1 MQRLLPLLIAIL
13 SFITVSAQ
21 VEHTIVL
28 DQSSFR
34 AVHTDALTGANID
47 PIAKDK
53 SRDACARVKIRFA
66 NMSRTEIE
74 ALEVKFRS
82 NTDIVRQDV
91 AQYFDNVLILEV
103 TAKPST
109 RFYVQS
115 PEFGLSNEVIINLEG
130 DREYEMEARLNQTF
144 SIVVNSDA
152 KEAEVY
158 IDNNFK
164 GRIGSNSSLTISEV
178 VIGPHTLKV
187 VYGGISHEQNIN
199 VNKDSIL
206 FRQDVDTAAADPQYV
221 VFEVEPKNAVVMINN
236 QPYTLQEGAMMIVLP
251 NGTYNYTVSAA
262 GYHAMSDTF
271 TVAGSKVEKRITL
284 KADNTTVTL
293 NAPNNAEIWINGS
306 KRGVGVWSGILA
318 SGTYIFEARK
328 DGHKSGK
335 LTKTISS
342 TPASQSYTLPA
353 PTPITGALTIT
364 SIPLMAEVSLDG
376 TPAGR
381 TPLDLKNIITGSH
394 TISIS
399 KAGYNTYT
407 QTVVIAEGKT
417 TTLNATLTKQTAT
430 TVTPTPTATSN
441 IGEIEMV
448 FVKGGTF
455 TMGAT
460 AEQGSDAF
468 DFEKPTHSVTVSDF
482 YIGKYEVTQ
491 AQWRAV
497 MGSNPSCFKGDNLPV
512 EEVSWDDVQEFIKK
526 LNAKTGKRF
535 RLPTEAEWEYAARGG
550 NQSKGYKF
558 SGSNSISDVAWYDDN
573 SRRKTHPVG
582 QKRPNELGI
591 YDMSGNVFE
600 WCQDWYSI
608 SAYTS
613 SSQTNPT
620 GPSGGSLRVLRG
632 GSWYL
637 SARGCRVSYRNNSN
651 PDYRS
656 SDYGF
661 RLALSADN
669 KTSSNTSTA
678 TAAPSKVYKIGDYY
692 NENGK
697 EGVVFEVTPDG
708 KHGKI
713 VSLKVADNLYWT
725 TDSYEQKRLIG
736 ADSKSDGEYNMAKVK
751 SIAGWQTKYPAFKW
765 CADLGSG
772 WYLPAIEELKRFTL
786 NATVREAVNR
796 TLTMIG
802 YKAINNKSNYYKYF
816 SSTELDYKWYS
827 GEYSVH
833 TVLTNCSQ
841 AASNSKQTADYVRA
855 VATF

>member
-1 MQRLLPLLIAIL
+1 MRRLLTLLISIL
-13 SFITVSAQ
+13 TFITASAQ
-21 VEHTIVL
+21 VEHSILL
-28 DQSSFR
+28 DQSSLS
-34 AVHTDALTGANID
+34 AVQTDALTGANID

-53 SRDACARVKIRFA
+53 SRNACSRLKIRFA
-66 NMSRTEIE
+66 NMSRAEIE

-82 NTDIVRQDV
+82 NTDIARQDV
-91 AQYFDNVLILEV
+91 ADYFDNVLILEV

-115 PEFGLSNEVIINLEG
+115 PEFGQSNEITVDLSPNC
-130 DREYEMEARLNQTF
+130 EYEMEARLNQTF
-144 SIVVNSDA
+144 SIVINSNT
-152 KEAEVY
+152 EGAEVY

-164 GRIGSNSSLTISEV
+164 GRTNSNLSLTIPEV
-178 VIGPHTLKV
+178 TIGAHTLRV
-187 VYGGISHEQNIN
+187 VFGGVSTTQNIV
-199 VNKDSIL
+199 VNKGSIL
-206 FRQDVDTAAADPQYV
+206 FRQNVDTTAADPQYV
-221 VFEVEPKNAVVMINN
+221 VFEVEPKSAVVMIDN

-251 NGTYNYTVSAA
+251 NGRYNYTVTAA
-262 GYHAMSDTF
+262 GYHTERDIF

-284 KADNTTVTL
+284 KTDTATITL
-293 NAPNNAEIWINGS
+293 TAPNSAEIWINGT
-306 KRGVGVWSGILA
+306 KRGIGSWSGALA

-328 DGHKSGK
+328 DGHTSGK

-342 TPASQSYTLPA
+342 TPATQSYTLPA

-376 TPAGR
+376 NPAGR
-381 TPLDLKNIITGSH
+381 TPLDLENIITGSH

-407 QTVVIAEGKT
+407 QSVAIAEGKT
-417 TTLNATLTKQTAT
+417 TTLNATLTKQAVATPTTPTTTTAT
-430 TVTPTPTATSN
+430 PN
-441 IGEIEMV
+441 IEMV

-460 AEQGSDAF
+460 AEQGSDASSN
-468 DFEKPTHSVTVSDF
+468 EKPTHSVKLSDY

-491 AQWRAV
+491 AQWIAV
-497 MGSNPSCFKGDNLPV
+497 MGNNPSNWKGDNLPV
-512 EEVSWDDVQEFIKK
+512 ENVSWSDIQEFISK
-526 LNAKTGKRF
+526 LNALTGKRY

-550 NQSKGYKF
+550 NQSKGYKY
-558 SGSNSISDVAWYDDN
+558 SGSNSISDVAWHKDN
-573 SRRKTHPVG
+573 SGSKTHPVG
-582 QKRPNELGI
+582 QKYPNELGV
-591 YDMSGNVFE
+591 YDMSGNVWE
-600 WCQDWYSI
+600 WCQDWLGNY
-608 SAYTS
+608 S
-613 SSQTNPT
+613 SSLQTNPT
-620 GPSGGSLRVLRG
+620 GASSGSYRVLRG
-632 GSWYL
+632 GSWSYI
-637 SARGCRVSYRNNSN
+637 ARTCRVSIRGYSKPADRYS
-651 PDYRS
+651 RH
-656 SDYGF
+656 GF

-697 EGVVFEVTPDG
+697 EGVVFEITPDG

-796 TLTMIG
+796 TLTMAG